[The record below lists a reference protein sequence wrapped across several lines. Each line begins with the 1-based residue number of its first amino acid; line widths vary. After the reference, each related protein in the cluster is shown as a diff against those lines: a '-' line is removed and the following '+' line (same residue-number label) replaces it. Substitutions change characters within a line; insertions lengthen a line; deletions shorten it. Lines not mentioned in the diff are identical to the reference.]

1 MQTSLLL
8 DETKYEKN
16 NKALIFFRQKME
28 ITDPGGARPL
38 RARGRE
44 AESETHA
51 RLPPLQVPS
60 TQEKEGGNLREHQL
74 ARGLGEWWAWVI
86 RTRWVQGRV

>member
-1 MQTSLLL
+1 
-8 DETKYEKN
+8 
-16 NKALIFFRQKME
+16 ME

-38 RARGRE
+38 RPRGRE

-51 RLPPLQVPS
+51 RLPTLQVPS

-74 ARGLGEWWAWVI
+74 ARGLGKWWAWI
-86 RTRWVQGRV
+86 IGTRWVQGRV